1 MPDKTF
7 WIIDRI
13 KMACVILAMI
23 TVGAGQVIIGKRIIE
38 GPSGSVA
45 QTHASGERRGQE

>member
-13 KMACVILAMI
+13 KMACAILAII
-23 TVGAGQVIIGKRIIE
+23 TVTASHVIIGKRIIE
-38 GPSGSVA
+38 GPSGSAA
-45 QTHASGERRGQE
+45 QTQLSGDRYGQE